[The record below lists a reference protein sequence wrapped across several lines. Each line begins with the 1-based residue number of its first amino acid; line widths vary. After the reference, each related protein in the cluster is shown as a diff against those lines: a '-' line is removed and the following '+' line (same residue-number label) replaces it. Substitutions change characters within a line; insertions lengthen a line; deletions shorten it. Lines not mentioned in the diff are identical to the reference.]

1 MSGEQIL
8 EAVSYLAWASGFAIL
23 AVGMAAAAISYRRWV
38 GRQQH
43 HGRPV
48 HDH

>member
-1 MSGEQIL
+1 MSGEQLL

-38 GRQQH
+38 HKQELRGPM
-43 HGRPV
+43 HG
-48 HDH
+48 H